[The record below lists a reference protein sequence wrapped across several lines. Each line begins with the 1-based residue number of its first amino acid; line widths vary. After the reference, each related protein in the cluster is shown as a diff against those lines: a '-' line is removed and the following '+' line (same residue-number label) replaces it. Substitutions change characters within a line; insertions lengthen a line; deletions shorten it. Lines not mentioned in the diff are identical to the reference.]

1 MLIPRATWAA
11 ATRRLSTGLFAWDP
25 VQAVAASV
33 PGVEEV
39 ENVGDEFGELRSKQ
53 PVDNKRRRVMGYWAL
68 AVGIMATPLGV
79 ILVSVTD
86 SSAGVIAQRNAGAT
100 LALGLVGLVI
110 GAFQLSRASRGGPD
124 EYFEV
129 REEGIV
135 HANALGVCGWG
146 WDEITAITLAVRIR
160 ENGLS
165 RALGT
170 GIRCVVTFDDGAR
183 VRIDGLAE
191 NPQALVRAVRD
202 NCPGVPVTDGMNG
215 VRRLGTWWLAF
226 AAVFLAAG
234 IWRLTTVL
242 NSNSVQD
249 VTDANGNVTETEI
262 SHVSDSGYMFLGI
275 GMLVCA
281 IGLIFSV
288 AMFFSSRAAKQRLS

>member
-1 MLIPRATWAA
+1 M
-11 ATRRLSTGLFAWDP
+11 
-25 VQAVAASV
+25 
-33 PGVEEV
+33 EEV
-39 ENVGDEFGELRSKQ
+39 ENVGDAFGELRSKHQ
-53 PVDNKRRRVMGYWAL
+53 VDNKRRRVTGYWAL
-68 AVGIMATPLGV
+68 AIGILAIPLGV
-79 ILVSVTD
+79 FMVSVTD

-110 GAFQLSRASRGGPD
+110 GAVQLSRASRGGRD

-170 GIRCVVTFDDGAR
+170 GIRCVVTFGDGAR

-215 VRRLGTWWLAF
+215 MRRLGNWWLAF

-234 IWRLTTVL
+234 IWMLTTIL
-242 NSNSVQD
+242 GSNSVQD
-249 VTDANGNVTETEI
+249 VTDANGNVTETEV
-262 SHVSDSGYMFLGI
+262 SHVSDSGYQLLGI
-275 GMLVCA
+275 GVFVCA
-281 IGLIFSV
+281 IALIFSV
-288 AMFFSSRAAKQRLS
+288 AMFFSSRAARQRLS